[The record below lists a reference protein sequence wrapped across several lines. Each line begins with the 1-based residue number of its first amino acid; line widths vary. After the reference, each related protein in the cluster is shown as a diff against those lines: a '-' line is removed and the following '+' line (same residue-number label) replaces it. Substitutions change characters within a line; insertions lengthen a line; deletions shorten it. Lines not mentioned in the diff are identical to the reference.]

1 MTMKIRI
8 ALLTLLTFSTAT
20 VASDLKDLT
29 GRASVI
35 DGDTIEVQ
43 GQRIRL
49 NGIDAPESW
58 QTCINATGRVYGC
71 GKDAAFALAD
81 FLDASQPTTCLAV
94 SKDRYRRTIAD
105 CFRADHKPV
114 NGWLV
119 RQGWAVDWPRY
130 SKGEYAGEQD
140 EARLAKRGIWQG
152 EFQMPCEARAARSK
166 RKPAC

>member
-1 MTMKIRI
+1 MKIRI
-8 ALLTLLTFSTAT
+8 ALLALLTFSTAT

-29 GRASVI
+29 GRASAI
-35 DGDTIEVQ
+35 DGDTIEIH

-58 QTCINATGRVYGC
+58 QTCQDAKGKPYRC

-81 FLDASQPTTCLAV
+81 FLSASQPTTCLAV

-105 CFRADHKPV
+105 CFRADHEPV

-119 RQGWAVDWPRY
+119 RQGLAVDWPRY

-140 EARLAKRGIWQG
+140 EARVAKRGIWRG
-152 EFQMPCEARAARSK
+152 EFVMPCEARAERSK
-166 RKPAC
+166 RKPSC